1 MRSQVI
7 RVRTSQTEFTT
18 IKDTALARG
27 LTISELVRRSA
38 MAVRM
43 PVRLINHIDANLLVR
58 TLGEI
63 GHIGGN
69 LNQMVRRAHAGKLA
83 GHDVELSQTLAEIDA
98 LRNRIRDIVG

>member
-7 RVRTSQTEFTT
+7 RVRASQTEFNT

-38 MAVRM
+38 MAVRLPIRSM
-43 PVRLINHIDANLLVR
+43 NHLDAELLVR
-58 TLGEI
+58 ALGEI
-63 GHIGGN
+63 GHVGGN

-83 GHDVELSQTLAEIDA
+83 GHDAELSQTLAQIDA
-98 LRNRIRDIVG
+98 LRMRIRDIVG